1 MWHLLMLWIIT
12 SAHTL
17 VQGNVKISSMKGKST
32 LLQDF

>member
-1 MWHLLMLWIIT
+1 MWHLFVLWIIT

-17 VQGNVKISSMKGKST
+17 VEGNVISSMKGKNT